1 MMAPSN
7 TELAKEYTFKTKG
20 FDYFVLREALRWL
33 EVIEDWIVFGREV
46 HFIFYEKFVEDPI
59 QETRNLV
66 KYLKLPVDEGRLS
79 CLSKENTGSF
89 FRTEHQAKVNLTLD
103 HHRTL
108 RMVIQKADSI
118 LKDHINKGLPIEKY
132 QELKDNL
139 C

>member
-79 CLSKENTGSF
+79 CLSKENKPECFS
-89 FRTEHQAKVNLTLD
+89 EKL
-103 HHRTL
+103 
-108 RMVIQKADSI
+108 
-118 LKDHINKGLPIEKY
+118 GL
-132 QELKDNL
+132 
-139 C
+139 